1 MQIYCNS
8 FNFPKLD
15 GYPKTWWI
23 FNLFLLIVNKWCKYI
38 CLSLFLLAQNP
49 SGIIATKRMN
59 ILKTLEANWHIA
71 FQKYCTNFYRAS
83 DVRAGPSSHHTSINI
98 LHWLLQIFANS
109 KGQQM
114 YFTIVFFHIYWLL
127 VKFKIS
133 LYV

>member
-1 MQIYCNS
+1 MWIYCNL

-23 FNLFLLIVNKWCKYI
+23 FNLFLLIVNKWCKHI
-38 CLSLFLLAQNP
+38 CLSLFSLAQNR

-59 ILKTLEANWHIA
+59 ILKTLEAYWHIA
-71 FQKYCTNFYRAS
+71 FQKYCTNFYHAS
-83 DVRAGPSSHHTSINI
+83 HVWAGPSLYHTSIDT
-98 LHWLLQIFANS
+98 LHWLLQISANL

-114 YFTIVFFHIYWLL
+114 YFIIVFFHMYWLL
-127 VKFKIS
+127 VKFNIS